1 MSPVKIELAPA
12 RKHSAWVLS
21 VIDSRPA
28 ERRTIDS
35 GMVIRATA
43 TVRTNSMSSIL
54 AIGVSASMSPSTV
67 PLIGTSALIGTLSG
81 WRGRVAR
88 VWMKPTRSARVSPMP
103 TIPPE
108 QTLIPAWRTFSSV
121 SSLSSSVRVVITSP

>member
-1 MSPVKIELAPA
+1 MKIEFAPA
-12 RKHSAWVLS
+12 MKHSAWVASL
-21 VIDSRPA
+21 IDSRPA

-43 TVRTNSMSSIL
+43 MVRTNSMSSIL
-54 AIGVSASMSPSTV
+54 ASGVSASMSPSTV
-67 PLIGTSALIGTLSG
+67 PLTGTSALTGTLSG

-88 VWMKPTRSARVSPMP
+88 VWTKPTRSARVSPMP

-108 QTLIPAWRTFSSV
+108 QTLIPALRTWSNV
-121 SSLSSSVRVVITSP
+121 SSRSSMVRVVVTSA